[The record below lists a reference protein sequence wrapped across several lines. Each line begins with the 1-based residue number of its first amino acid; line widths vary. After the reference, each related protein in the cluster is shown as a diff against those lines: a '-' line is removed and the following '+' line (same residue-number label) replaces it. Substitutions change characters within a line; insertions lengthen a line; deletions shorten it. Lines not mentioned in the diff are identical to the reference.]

1 MKLDILPDVNP
12 KPSPI
17 IPPETYEWEE
27 DEDYE

>member
-1 MKLDILPDVNP
+1 MNDLIPDVNP

-17 IPPETYEWEE
+17 IPPEDYEWEE